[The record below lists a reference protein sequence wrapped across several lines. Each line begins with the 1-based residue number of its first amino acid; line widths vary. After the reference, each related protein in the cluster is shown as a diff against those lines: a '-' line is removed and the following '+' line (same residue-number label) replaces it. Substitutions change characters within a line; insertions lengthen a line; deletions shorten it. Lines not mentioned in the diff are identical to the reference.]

1 MMNFVLVLGEENP
14 VLPGGTWTEYEA
26 EVSDDKLICKQ
37 KKDPAVTVEIPYA
50 SFRSAEFGIGTN
62 PFLKVSG
69 NLLEDEKV
77 KGTIHLAF
85 GNSRGMGG
93 DNDVP
98 VHIDC
103 VIRRPSVYIDGR
115 LVIEEGEWRI

>member
-1 MMNFVLVLGEENP
+1 MGNHYRINMV
-14 VLPGGTWTEYEA
+14 
-26 EVSDDKLICKQ
+26 
-37 KKDPAVTVEIPYA
+37 
-50 SFRSAEFGIGTN
+50 
-62 PFLKVSG
+62 FLKVSG

-103 VIRRPSVYIDGR
+103 VIRKPSVYIDGR

>member
-1 MMNFVLVLGEENP
+1 MDASIGSFP
-14 VLPGGTWTEYEA
+14 WTEG
-26 EVSDDKLICKQ
+26 DTPC
-37 KKDPAVTVEIPYA
+37 TVMVKNGSACEFEGERGKALEKMLA
-50 SFRSAEFGIGTN
+50 SVGEKGFILAEFGIGTN
-62 PFLKVSG
+62 PFLKISG

-93 DNDVP
+93 DNDAP

-103 VIRRPSVYIDGR
+103 MVRNPDVYVDGR
-115 LVIEEGEWRI
+115 KVMEEGNWRI